1 MYSTIRT
8 SERRREARDPL
19 SAPLSIL
26 CYDPDGRETVMHAK
40 LVDISISGA
49 RMSVLKQIPVRS
61 SVTFFYGKLGI
72 GGRGTV
78 RFCRSGKGGYNIGLQ
93 FANGTGWSPALKE
106 KLGMLNLA
114 AAIAAE
120 EAAAEAATPAVAVAT
135 EA

>member
-19 SAPLSIL
+19 SAPISIL
-26 CYDPDGRETVMHAK
+26 CNDPDGRETVMHAK
-40 LVDISISGA
+40 LIDISISGA
-49 RMSVLKQIPVRS
+49 RMSVLKQIPPRS

-72 GGRGTV
+72 GGRGSV
-78 RFCRSGKGGYNIGLQ
+78 RFCRSAKGGYDIGLQ

-120 EAAAEAATPAVAVAT
+120 EAAAATQEAVAAVAK
-135 EA
+135 A